1 MENEKRNSV
10 QNQNINIDLLNR
22 GRVQQDATQLYDH
35 TSMVRVC
42 PRAEIEKLRFHFP
55 VFAESQARVTGH

>member
-22 GRVQQDATQLYDH
+22 GRVQQDAAQLYDR
-35 TSMVRVC
+35 TSMV
-42 PRAEIEKLRFHFP
+42 
-55 VFAESQARVTGH
+55 